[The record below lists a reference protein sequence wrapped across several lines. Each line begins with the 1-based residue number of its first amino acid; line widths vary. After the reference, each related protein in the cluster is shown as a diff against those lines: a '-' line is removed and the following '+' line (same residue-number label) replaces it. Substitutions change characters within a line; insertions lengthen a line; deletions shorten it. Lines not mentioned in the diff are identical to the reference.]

1 MTQLIWRANV
11 KTHTVTTE
19 PIPESWQSLAGRA
32 LIPRILLDEIP
43 PMCEPLGPFNKLL
56 FTPGFLV
63 GQMLSS
69 CDRISVGGKSPLTGG
84 VKEANAGG
92 TTGLK
97 MVYLGIKALIVE
109 GAPADDG
116 WWTLYL
122 NKDGGRFDPADD
134 VAGLGID
141 AAGAKLREKYG
152 SNVAISLIG
161 PAGEMLMASAGI
173 QNLDKD
179 GFPTRI
185 AARGGLGA
193 LMGSKRLK
201 AIIFDADGLK
211 APPLADPDLYKA
223 ARKGFMTSL
232 LAHPQTKVY
241 TDYGTIAVAELAQ
254 SFGAVPVN
262 NFSAGQFEHLEKIN
276 GDTLRDTILARGGDG
291 DTSHACMPGCVIR
304 SSNCFPN
311 AEGERVVSPLE
322 YETIGLVGTNLG
334 LDSLDAIAALNREM
348 SDVGVDTIEVGAA
361 LGVAA
366 DAGLMEFGDAE
377 RALELVKEI
386 RKGTPL
392 GRILGQ
398 GAGMVGKVYG
408 VLRVPVVKNQAIS
421 AYDPRAL
428 KGTGITYATSPQG
441 ADHTCGLTIRAK
453 VDHLDP
459 TDGQVEA
466 SIAGQLNT
474 AGFDTLGACMF
485 SGFGY
490 STAPPDT
497 IRGLVKGQH
506 GIDLGDTPLQTLGR
520 AALKLEREFNKAAG
534 FSAADDR
541 LPEWMTLEALPPTNA
556 VFDVPDED
564 LDTLFDKVFS

>member
-1 MTQLIWRANV
+1 ML
-11 KTHTVTTE
+11 
-19 PIPESWQSLAGRA
+19 SGRA

-97 MVYLGIKALIVE
+97 MVYLGIKALIIE
-109 GAPADDG
+109 GAPAGDG

-141 AAGAKLREKYG
+141 EAGAKLREKYG
-152 SNVAISLIG
+152 SKVAISLIG

-173 QNLDKD
+173 QNLDKE

-211 APPLADPDLYKA
+211 APPLADADLYKA
-223 ARKGFMTSL
+223 AKKGFMKSL

-241 TDYGTIAVAELAQ
+241 TDYGTVAVAELAQ

-262 NFSAGQFEHLEKIN
+262 NFSQGQFEHLEKIN
-276 GDTLRDTILARGGDG
+276 GDAMRDTILERGGDG

-311 AEGERVVSPLE
+311 PEGEKIVSPLE
-322 YETIGLVGTNLG
+322 YETIGLAGTNLG
-334 LDSLDAIAALNREM
+334 LDSLDAIAELNREM
-348 SDVGVDTIEVGAA
+348 NDVGVDTIEVGAA

-366 DAGLMEFGDAE
+366 DAGLMEFGNGE
-377 RALELVKEI
+377 QALELVKEI

-421 AYDPRAL
+421 AYDPRAI

-453 VDHLDP
+453 VDHLNP
-459 TDGQVEA
+459 TEGQVEA
-466 SIAGQLNT
+466 SITGQLNT

-485 SGFGY
+485 SGFGF

-497 IRGLVKGQH
+497 IRDLVKGQH

-520 AALKLEREFNKAAG
+520 TALKLEREFNKAAG
-534 FSAADDR
+534 FTTADDR
-541 LPEWMTLEALPPTNA
+541 LPEWMTQEPLPPTNA
-556 VFDVPDED
+556 VFDVPEED
-564 LDTLFDKVFS
+564 LDTLFDKVFD